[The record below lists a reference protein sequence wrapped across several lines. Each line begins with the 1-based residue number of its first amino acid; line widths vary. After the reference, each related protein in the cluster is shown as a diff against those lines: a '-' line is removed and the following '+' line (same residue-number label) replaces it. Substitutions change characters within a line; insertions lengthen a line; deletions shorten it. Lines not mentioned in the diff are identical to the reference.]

1 MTATDTTEGL
11 RRALTP
17 VLALALLSRAPRH
30 GYALIAD
37 LRTVGVGG
45 ANGGTIYPLLRSLEK
60 DGLVSSTWDVSG
72 PGPAR
77 KVFHLTDLGAER
89 LAHDR
94 RTASDLLQ
102 QVARLGL
109 PE

>member
-1 MTATDTTEGL
+1 M
-11 RRALTP
+11 
-17 VLALALLSRAPRH
+17 LALALLARAPSH

-37 LRTVGVGG
+37 LRAAGVVG
-45 ANGGTIYPLLRSLEK
+45 ANGGTVYPLLRSLEK
-60 DGLVSSTWDVSG
+60 DGLVESAWDVSG

-77 KVFHLTDLGAER
+77 KVFRLTDLGAER

-94 RTASDLLQ
+94 RTASDLLE
-102 QVARLGL
+102 QVSRLGL